1 MCSSDCIQNNL
12 KRTEK
17 LIKRAVS
24 QKANLIITPEVSS
37 KFSLNKKRLLEVA
50 TTMKKDSYLLGI
62 RRLAR
67 KYKKWILIG
76 SLIIKNKKKL
86 LNRSVLIN
94 DKGCVKTF
102 YDKIHMY
109 DAKLSKSEKYFESK
123 TFQAGRN
130 IKVVNLPW
138 GKLGLSICYDL
149 RFPNMYRK
157 MSKKGAIY
165 LSIPSAFTE
174 TTGKRHWHTLLKARA
189 IENFS
194 YVFAPGQAGKH
205 CNGRKTYGHS
215 MIVSP
220 DGKILKE
227 FTPEDKGE
235 VYSIP
240 TLFNHNNKWH
250 ALFGTGGE
258 VVKGSLYL
266 YDLEKKTPLWSLPEK
281 KKGWISSPLVHL
293 KEKFIVVDCFILEFD
308 TNSKL
313 LKISKVEDWKEPSKE
328 EWGKM
333 SKACVEWYEENI
345 HSKNSW
351 ELTIKTILYT

>member
-1 MCSSDCIQNNL
+1 MFRVSCIQLCSSDCIKSNL
-12 KRTEK
+12 KRSEK
-17 LIKRAVS
+17 LIKKAVS

-37 KFSLNKKRLLEVA
+37 KFSLDKKKLLEVA
-50 TTMKKDSYLLGI
+50 TTMNNDSYLLGI
-62 RRLAR
+62 KKLAK

-86 LNRSVLIN
+86 LNRSVLID
-94 DKGCVKTF
+94 DKGNIKTF

-123 TFQAGRN
+123 TFKAGKN
-130 IKVVNLPW
+130 IKVVKLPW

-157 MSKKGAIY
+157 MSKKGAIF

-227 FTPEDKGE
+227 LGKSEGVITTTIDP
-235 VYSIP
+235 
-240 TLFNHNNKWH
+240 
-250 ALFGTGGE
+250 
-258 VVKGSLYL
+258 
-266 YDLEKKTPLWSLPEK
+266 KKP
-281 KKGWISSPLVHL
+281 I
-293 KEKFIVVDCFILEFD
+293 
-308 TNSKL
+308 KL
-313 LKISKVEDWKEPSKE
+313 R
-328 EWGKM
+328 
-333 SKACVEWYEENI
+333 
-345 HSKNSW
+345 
-351 ELTIKTILYT
+351 KTIPSVHFD

>member
-1 MCSSDCIQNNL
+1 MFRVSCIQLCSSDCIKSNL
-12 KRTEK
+12 QRSER
-17 LIKRAVS
+17 LIKKAVS

-37 KFSLNKKRLLEVA
+37 KFSLNKKKLLEVA
-50 TTMKKDSYLLGI
+50 TTMNNDSYLLGI
-62 RRLAR
+62 KKLAK

-94 DKGCVKTF
+94 DKGNIETF

-123 TFQAGRN
+123 TFKAGKN
-130 IKVVNLPW
+130 IKVVKLPW

-157 MSKKGAIY
+157 MSKKGAIF

-227 FTPEDKGE
+227 LGKREGVITA
-235 VYSIP
+235 SIDP
-240 TLFNHNNKWH
+240 
-250 ALFGTGGE
+250 
-258 VVKGSLYL
+258 
-266 YDLEKKTPLWSLPEK
+266 KKP
-281 KKGWISSPLVHL
+281 
-293 KEKFIVVDCFILEFD
+293 F
-308 TNSKL
+308 KL
-313 LKISKVEDWKEPSKE
+313 R
-328 EWGKM
+328 
-333 SKACVEWYEENI
+333 
-345 HSKNSW
+345 
-351 ELTIKTILYT
+351 KTIPSVYFD

>member
-1 MCSSDCIQNNL
+1 MFRVSCIQMCSSDCIKDNL
-12 KRTEK
+12 KRSEK
-17 LIKRAVS
+17 LIKKAVS

-37 KFSLNKKRLLEVA
+37 KFSLNKKKLLQVA
-50 TTMKKDSYLLGI
+50 TTMNKDSYLLGI
-62 RRLAR
+62 KRLAK

-94 DKGCVKTF
+94 DKGKIKTF

-123 TFQAGRN
+123 TFKAGKN
-130 IKVVNLPW
+130 IKVVSLPW

-157 MSKKGAIY
+157 MSKKGAIF

-174 TTGKRHWHTLLKARA
+174 TTGRRHWHTLLKARA

-215 MIVSP
+215 LIVSP

-227 FTPEDKGE
+227 LGKREGVITTTVDPKKPLKLRRT
-235 VYSIP
+235 IP
-240 TLFNHNNKWH
+240 S
-250 ALFGTGGE
+250 
-258 VVKGSLYL
+258 VS
-266 YDLEKKTPLWSLPEK
+266 
-281 KKGWISSPLVHL
+281 
-293 KEKFIVVDCFILEFD
+293 FD
-308 TNSKL
+308 
-313 LKISKVEDWKEPSKE
+313 
-328 EWGKM
+328 
-333 SKACVEWYEENI
+333 
-345 HSKNSW
+345 
-351 ELTIKTILYT
+351 

>member
-1 MCSSDCIQNNL
+1 MFRVSCIQMCSSDCIKDNL
-12 KRTEK
+12 KRSEK
-17 LIKRAVS
+17 LIKKAVS

-37 KFSLNKKRLLEVA
+37 KFSLNKKKLLQVA
-50 TTMKKDSYLLGI
+50 TTMNKDSYLLGI
-62 RRLAR
+62 KRLAK

-94 DKGCVKTF
+94 DKGKIKTF

-123 TFQAGRN
+123 TFKAGKN
-130 IKVVNLPW
+130 IKVVKLPW

-157 MSKKGAIY
+157 MSKKGAIF

-227 FTPEDKGE
+227 LGKREGVITAAIDP
-235 VYSIP
+235 
-240 TLFNHNNKWH
+240 
-250 ALFGTGGE
+250 
-258 VVKGSLYL
+258 
-266 YDLEKKTPLWSLPEK
+266 KKPL
-281 KKGWISSPLVHL
+281 
-293 KEKFIVVDCFILEFD
+293 
-308 TNSKL
+308 KL
-313 LKISKVEDWKEPSKE
+313 R
-328 EWGKM
+328 
-333 SKACVEWYEENI
+333 
-345 HSKNSW
+345 
-351 ELTIKTILYT
+351 KTIPSVYFD

>member
-1 MCSSDCIQNNL
+1 MFRVSCIQMCSSDCIKNNL
-12 KRTEK
+12 MRTER
-17 LIKRAVS
+17 LIKKAIN

-37 KFSLNKKRLLEVA
+37 KFSLNKKKLLEVA
-50 TTMKKDSYLLGI
+50 TTMNNDSYLLGI
-62 RRLAR
+62 KRLAK

-76 SLIIKNKKKL
+76 SLIIKNKTKL

-94 DKGCVKTF
+94 NKGNIKMY

-123 TFQAGRN
+123 TFKAGKN
-130 IKVVNLPW
+130 IKVAKLPW

-157 MSKKGAIY
+157 MSKKGAIF

-174 TTGKRHWHTLLKARA
+174 TTGRRHWHTLLKARA

-227 FTPEDKGE
+227 LGKREGVITTTIDP
-235 VYSIP
+235 
-240 TLFNHNNKWH
+240 
-250 ALFGTGGE
+250 
-258 VVKGSLYL
+258 
-266 YDLEKKTPLWSLPEK
+266 KKP
-281 KKGWISSPLVHL
+281 I
-293 KEKFIVVDCFILEFD
+293 
-308 TNSKL
+308 KL
-313 LKISKVEDWKEPSKE
+313 R
-328 EWGKM
+328 
-333 SKACVEWYEENI
+333 
-345 HSKNSW
+345 
-351 ELTIKTILYT
+351 KTIPSIYYD

>member
-1 MCSSDCIQNNL
+1 MFKVSCIQLCSSDCIKSNL
-12 KRTEK
+12 ERSER
-17 LIKRAVS
+17 LIKKAVS

-37 KFSLNKKRLLEVA
+37 KFSLNKKKLLEVA
-50 TTMKKDSYLLGI
+50 TTMNNDSYLLGI
-62 RRLAR
+62 KKLAK

-76 SLIIKNKKKL
+76 SLIVKNKKKL

-94 DKGCVKTF
+94 DKGNIETF

-123 TFQAGRN
+123 TFKAGKN
-130 IKVVNLPW
+130 IKVAKLPW

-157 MSKKGAIY
+157 MSKKGAIF

-174 TTGKRHWHTLLKARA
+174 TTGKKHWHTLLKARA

-227 FTPEDKGE
+227 LGKREGVITAAIDP
-235 VYSIP
+235 
-240 TLFNHNNKWH
+240 
-250 ALFGTGGE
+250 
-258 VVKGSLYL
+258 
-266 YDLEKKTPLWSLPEK
+266 KKP
-281 KKGWISSPLVHL
+281 
-293 KEKFIVVDCFILEFD
+293 F
-308 TNSKL
+308 KL
-313 LKISKVEDWKEPSKE
+313 R
-328 EWGKM
+328 
-333 SKACVEWYEENI
+333 
-345 HSKNSW
+345 
-351 ELTIKTILYT
+351 KTIPSVYFD

>member
-1 MCSSDCIQNNL
+1 MFRVSCIQLCSSDCIKSNL
-12 KRTEK
+12 ERSER
-17 LIKRAVS
+17 LIKKAVS

-37 KFSLNKKRLLEVA
+37 KFSLNKKKLLEVA
-50 TTMKKDSYLLGI
+50 TAMNNDSYLLGI
-62 RRLAR
+62 KKLAK

-94 DKGCVKTF
+94 DKGNIKSF

-123 TFQAGRN
+123 TFKAGKN
-130 IKVVNLPW
+130 IKVVKLPW

-157 MSKKGAIY
+157 MSKKGAIF

-174 TTGKRHWHTLLKARA
+174 TTGKRHWHTLLRARA

-227 FTPEDKGE
+227 LG
-235 VYSIP
+235 
-240 TLFNHNNKWH
+240 
-250 ALFGTGGE
+250 
-258 VVKGSLYL
+258 
-266 YDLEKKTPLWSLPEK
+266 KKEGVITTTIDPK
-281 KKGWISSPLVHL
+281 KP
-293 KEKFIVVDCFILEFD
+293 KELR
-308 TNSKL
+308 
-313 LKISKVEDWKEPSKE
+313 
-328 EWGKM
+328 
-333 SKACVEWYEENI
+333 
-345 HSKNSW
+345 
-351 ELTIKTILYT
+351 KTIPSIYYD

>member
-1 MCSSDCIQNNL
+1 MFRVSCIQLCSSDCIKSNL
-12 KRTEK
+12 ERSER
-17 LIKRAVS
+17 LIKKAVS

-37 KFSLNKKRLLEVA
+37 KFSLNKKKLLEVA
-50 TTMKKDSYLLGI
+50 TAMNNDSYLLGI
-62 RRLAR
+62 KKLAK

-94 DKGCVKTF
+94 DKGNIKSF

-123 TFQAGRN
+123 TFKAGKN
-130 IKVVNLPW
+130 IKVVKLPW

-157 MSKKGAIY
+157 MSKKGAIF

-227 FTPEDKGE
+227 LGKREGVITAAIDP
-235 VYSIP
+235 
-240 TLFNHNNKWH
+240 
-250 ALFGTGGE
+250 
-258 VVKGSLYL
+258 
-266 YDLEKKTPLWSLPEK
+266 KKPL
-281 KKGWISSPLVHL
+281 
-293 KEKFIVVDCFILEFD
+293 
-308 TNSKL
+308 KL
-313 LKISKVEDWKEPSKE
+313 R
-328 EWGKM
+328 
-333 SKACVEWYEENI
+333 
-345 HSKNSW
+345 
-351 ELTIKTILYT
+351 KTIPSVYFD

>member
-1 MCSSDCIQNNL
+1 MFRVSCIQLCSSDCIKSNL
-12 KRTEK
+12 QRSER
-17 LIKRAVS
+17 LIKKAVS

-50 TTMKKDSYLLGI
+50 TTMNNDSYLLGI
-62 RRLAR
+62 KKLAKR
-67 KYKKWILIG
+67 YKKWILIG

-86 LNRSVLIN
+86 LNRSVLID
-94 DKGCVKTF
+94 DKGNIKTF

-109 DAKLSKSEKYFESK
+109 DAKLSKYEKYFESK
-123 TFQAGRN
+123 TFKAGKN
-130 IKVVNLPW
+130 IKVVKLPW

-157 MSKKGAIY
+157 MSKKGAIF

-205 CNGRKTYGHS
+205 CNVRKTYGHS

-227 FTPEDKGE
+227 LGKREGVITSTIDPK
-235 VYSIP
+235 IP
-240 TLFNHNNKWH
+240 
-250 ALFGTGGE
+250 
-258 VVKGSLYL
+258 
-266 YDLEKKTPLWSLPEK
+266 
-281 KKGWISSPLVHL
+281 I
-293 KEKFIVVDCFILEFD
+293 
-308 TNSKL
+308 KL
-313 LKISKVEDWKEPSKE
+313 R
-328 EWGKM
+328 
-333 SKACVEWYEENI
+333 
-345 HSKNSW
+345 
-351 ELTIKTILYT
+351 KTIPSVYFD